1 MCSRR
6 TRSLFLH
13 GSARLG
19 LRIHK
24 GDVKCVFLQGLSDD
38 RTILYEPVPEL
49 RTRMRMRLKHDECVR
64 LVKSVYD
71 LGEAPRKWWIRI

>member
-1 MCSRR
+1 
-6 TRSLFLH
+6 
-13 GSARLG
+13 
-19 LRIHK
+19 
-24 GDVKCVFLQGLSDD
+24 VKCVFLQGLSDD

-49 RTRMRMRLKHDECVR
+49 RTRMRMRLKHHECVR